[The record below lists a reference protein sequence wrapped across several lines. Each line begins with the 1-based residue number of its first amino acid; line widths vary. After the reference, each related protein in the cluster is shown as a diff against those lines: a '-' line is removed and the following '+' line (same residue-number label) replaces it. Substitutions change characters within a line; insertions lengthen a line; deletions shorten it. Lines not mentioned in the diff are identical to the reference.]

1 MGALQELNN
10 GKNYLVYI
18 DPVTAITNATPP
30 AKDATTWKM
39 LMCLSSNALSMT
51 VNGIDTTSKCTNGWA
66 DSIPGDGSWNITA
79 DGQAVSLETGDLTT
93 KQSNDEIFAIMKNKQ
108 SVWAAIFDPAK
119 DYYRVGV
126 VFFSQLTE
134 TQNNNAAFTFS
145 ITMTGRGEIYNTPLE
160 TA

>member
-1 MGALQELNN
+1 MAVQDLNN

-30 AKDATTWKM
+30 AKDAATWKM

-51 VNGIDTTSKCTNGWA
+51 VAGIDVTSKCTDGWA
-66 DSIPGDGSWNITA
+66 DSLPGDGSWSITA
-79 DGQAVSLETGDLTT
+79 DGQAVTIATEDLDA
-93 KQSNDEIFAIMKNKQ
+93 KQSNDEIFSIMQNKQ

-126 VFFSQLTE
+126 IFFSQLTE
-134 TQNNNAAFTFS
+134 TQGNNAAFTFS
-145 ITMTGRGEIYNTPLE
+145 TTLTGRGKIYNAPLV
-160 TA
+160 TI